1 MLTTEDLI
9 LFENTIKKFKLLRIE
24 IINQQNIIQNIF
36 DDEHYKVF
44 MKQNLLNNLYLANLY
59 INLLCTY
66 KIVKESINKPVIIN
80 LMTISKFIQ
89 EVYTLTIDENCC

>member
-1 MLTTEDLI
+1 MLTNKDLI

-36 DDEHYKVF
+36 DDEHYKAF
-44 MKQNLLNNLYLANLY
+44 MNQNLSNNLYLANLY

-80 LMTISKFIQ
+80 LMTVSKFIQ
-89 EVYTLTIDENCC
+89 EVSTLTIDENCC